1 MGVTYTTSSAATY
14 VPIATQTLGSDSNYI
29 TFSSIAGTYTDLIVV
44 VNGKSTTTGAA
55 SDCYVRLATG
65 GGAVDTGNNYS
76 TTRLQGDGFS
86 PYSSMTTSQS
96 LAQAGGVP
104 AGTAGANDRGT
115 NIYHFMNYANATSY
129 KTFLSR
135 GNSTASNQSYG
146 SASLDISFW
155 ANTGA
160 ITSIQ
165 FITNGNYAS
174 GSVFT
179 LYGILGA

>member
-1 MGVTYTTSSAATY
+1 MPSTYT
-14 VPIATQTLGSDSNYI
+14 PIATTTLGSDSNYI
-29 TFSSIAGTYTDLIVV
+29 TFNSIANTYTDLIVV
-44 VNGKSTTTGAA
+44 VNGKSTTTGPA

-76 TTRLQGDGFS
+76 TTRLQGDGAGA
-86 PYSSMTTSQS
+86 YSSRTTSQS

-104 AGTAGANDRGT
+104 AGTAGANDRGA
-115 NIYHFMNYANATSY
+115 NIYHFMNYANTSTF
-129 KTFLSR
+129 KTFLTR

-146 SASLDISFW
+146 SASADVSLW
-155 ANTGA
+155 RNTGA

-174 GSVFT
+174 GSTFT
-179 LYGILGA
+179 LYGVKSA